1 MGNYNEQIGK
11 LQLITPI
18 SRTLMIA
25 QTATDHNQW
34 AEQNKS
40 SAPSY
45 PSAGR
50 LLRKNCSAFEI
61 VVGNGGDMPRRA
73 SGMQIVSEARPER
86 SQ

>member
-1 MGNYNEQIGK
+1 MGDNRNARTRNHCQKCDYNEQSEWV
-11 LQLITPI
+11 ITMNRSANAI
-18 SRTLMIA
+18 NFSA
-25 QTATDHNQW
+25 
-34 AEQNKS
+34 
-40 SAPSY
+40 APSY